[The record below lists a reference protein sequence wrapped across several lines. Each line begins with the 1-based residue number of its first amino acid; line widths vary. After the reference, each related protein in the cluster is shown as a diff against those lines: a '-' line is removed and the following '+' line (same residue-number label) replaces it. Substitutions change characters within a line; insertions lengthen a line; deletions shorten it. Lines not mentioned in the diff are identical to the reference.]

1 MKGKTDSYFPSNDPL
16 SSFYALG
23 GGSSVDVLVRRS
35 NSNDGSSNGNN
46 NNNTA
51 AAGGVVTT
59 VLRSSPAAGGG
70 GSGIHLSVLGAVPV
84 SNQNVWGAGWNG
96 AAAVPAAP
104 AATWSTS
111 VLIAPNDRNFP
122 CLNLTTGPNMPD
134 TDLEAYMTGVYGSSP
149 GCLCTFDNEVRRN
162 GEEDEGAGRPFS
174 VCCTVYVVLLYAVCV
189 LHGGVYRGAY
199 CVRVCAVLNRVC
211 VCVY

>member
-1 MKGKTDSYFPSNDPL
+1 MKGKTNSFFPSNDPL

-23 GGSSVDVLVRRS
+23 GGSSVDVLVRRP
-35 NSNDGSSNGNN
+35 NTNDGSNNGNN
-46 NNNTA
+46 TTA

-59 VLRSSPAAGGG
+59 VLRSNPAAGGG

-104 AATWSTS
+104 SATWSTS
-111 VLIAPNDRNFP
+111 VLMAPNDRNFP

-162 GEEDEGAGRPFS
+162 EERDEGAGRPFFM
-174 VCCTVYVVLLYAVCV
+174 CCTM
-189 LHGGVYRGAY
+189 
-199 CVRVCAVLNRVC
+199 
-211 VCVY
+211 